1 LFLLKN
7 TSPYD
12 LTSIVVCE
20 QPPWT
25 FDGNVYVP

>member
-12 LTSIVVCE
+12 FPSIVVGE
-20 QPPWT
+20 QPTVDPWW
-25 FDGNVYVP
+25 